1 MTIGRR
7 GLKVEG
13 PLSKVDT
20 QMCVLVLHEYLQ
32 RMMAVVVGFHF
43 DVIICE
49 LVWPRPASAA
59 EYNASGCGNAVGL
72 TSVLHQG

>member
-43 DVIICE
+43 DHLRASVAKASISGGVQRE
-49 LVWPRPASAA
+49 WVW
-59 EYNASGCGNAVGL
+59 
-72 TSVLHQG
+72 